1 MRKIELTPEMV
12 RDLLHNLDPENPE
25 HMQIYY
31 NTQYYYIVQKEGR
44 RQWAYDDETGKDV
57 NIDNPAKGKV
67 TVGIGFNMD
76 ADGARDFW
84 NEVFGNIADFDSVYL
99 GLKKLTW
106 NDVDELLQRSIN
118 ERSIEVADQYGD
130 LFSKLKL
137 NERFA
142 IEDLYFNGPK
152 LAKKGTKFHEY
163 IHQYYETNDVK
174 YLHKAID
181 EVRYYSNPKKIKGLQ
196 NRRNEQAD
204 ILDSSKAKI
213 YSAPNDPRL
222 PEREITA
229 KVAETIIPRGTEKWE
244 KNINSKYYIW
254 RTKCDKKVRESH
266 FMLEGKIFSEDFKP
280 LMGEPGKDYNCR
292 CTKELLPK
300 KIKVL
305 EEDNKLIQ
313 KKCFDI
319 NLDLFGIE
327 IYKLKHEISSIS
339 K

>member
-31 NTQYYYIVQKEGR
+31 NTQYYYMVQKEGVR
-44 RQWAYDDETGKDV
+44 KWAYDDETGKDV

-76 ADGARDFW
+76 TDGAEKLW
-84 NEVFGNIADFDSVYL
+84 NEFFHSDVDFESVYW
-99 GLKKLTW
+99 GLEKLTW
-106 NDVDELLQRSIN
+106 KDVDQFFEYCVR
-118 ERSIEVADQYGD
+118 ERKKEIKRIYSQI
-130 LFSKLKL
+130 FHKLKL

-152 LAKKGTKFHEY
+152 LVKKGTKFHEY
-163 IHQYYETNDVK
+163 IHQYYETNDIK
-174 YLHKAID
+174 YLHKAVD
-181 EVRYYSNPKKIKGLQ
+181 EVRYYSNPKKIRGLQ

-213 YSAPNDPRL
+213 YSAPNDERL
-222 PEREITA
+222 PEREIIA

-244 KNINSKYYIW
+244 KNVSSKYYIW
-254 RTKCDKKVRESH
+254 RTQCDKKVRESH

-327 IYKLKHEISSIS
+327 IYKLKHDVSSAS